1 MIGCDQRE
9 RERER
14 ERCMRCDLMRSDPSN
29 PLGFTQMHSDAIS
42 SHQMQSDAIKCH
54 QMPADHEST
63 EEVEDAVV
71 VGEQVIEST
80 RRCHED

>member
-1 MIGCDQRE
+1 MIDAIRE

-14 ERCMRCDLMRSDPSN
+14 SMRSDLMRSDPSN

-42 SHQMQSDAIKCH
+42 SHQQPSDALRSN
-54 QMPADHEST
+54 QRPADHEST

-71 VGEQVIEST
+71 VGEQIIEST